1 MLGCQYN
8 VVVADILTQC
18 KVTFGL
24 CKSAAARSIYSTS
37 ILWLHTIRQRRPI
50 SSAHFLCNVDF
61 DIVRWCGLIIG
72 WQYLLSKI
80 LTYYLRI
87 SAEYLYISNN
97 IKGATK
103 YLHLQISIESGQQ
116 PGWDIPNLG
125 TSAASPPPTSAP
137 PPLFLAEAARNQP
150 PRCWFGPDRNYY

>member
-61 DIVRWCGLIIG
+61 DIVWYWLIIR

-80 LTYYLRI
+80 RTYYLII
-87 SAEYLYISNN
+87 SAEYLYISIN
-97 IKGATK
+97 IKGATIHDIAGVGDDEAGA
-103 YLHLQISIESGQQ
+103 LPRLVHRPGQPRPLQ
-116 PGWDIPNLG
+116 PGRLRRVRCHRG
-125 TSAASPPPTSAP
+125 
-137 PPLFLAEAARNQP
+137 RNSQ
-150 PRCWFGPDRNYY
+150 Y